1 MKLSLPLKLA
11 TLATVVLSSI
21 MPFDAAKAATYD
33 EKQVDQNEFIA
44 VAAPYGNNKY
54 NLLIIEQIPGKK
66 QCWSE
71 NGTNPIAVDPLL
83 LSFDFTGHCK
93 RSTDSN
99 GYSIRVDGQDHG
111 LDYLLSL
118 VERNGELQL
127 IGTSRTNPG
136 QAGIVVGRTGGLS
149 QGGFMKI
156 VLNPG
161 WQFTKRTYQGKELGH
176 VYFSGNGSAIATENS
191 SNSAPVGSSM
201 PNSTTPANPSTPVNP
216 INPANQGTPSNPVNP
231 GNPNL
236 SSITGVTG
244 PGAMI
249 NNDSTTNS
257 TTVDSSSGFRDIAT
271 DTYKSEIEQAV
282 AMGFIAGFKEDNTF
296 RPEQSLTR
304 EQLVSMVI
312 GALDSV
318 PELKSKT
325 ATASSVSSTPY
336 PDVQASRWSAA
347 KIEWAKQ
354 NQVVKGYPDGSFRP
368 DKPVTRAELMAVLRR
383 AAEFAKVQRGLSPD
397 LTAAQ
402 SPMTFL
408 DTNGHWGEPLI
419 GQMSSYCRVASPLNE
434 SGNSFYP
441 DRATGRD
448 YAAAATLRMS
458 NCLKTEAK

>member
-1 MKLSLPLKLA
+1 MKLSLPLKIA

-21 MPFDAAKAATYD
+21 IPFDAVKAATYD

-71 NGTNPIAVDPLL
+71 SGANPIAIDPLL

-136 QAGIVVGRTGGLS
+136 QPGIVVGRTGGLS
-149 QGGFMKI
+149 QGGFMKV

-176 VYFSGNGSAIATENS
+176 VYFSGSKSAIATEGS

-201 PNSTTPANPSTPVNP
+201 PNSTTPATPGTSVNP

-244 PGAMI
+244 PGAVI
-249 NNDSTTNS
+249 NSDSTTNT
-257 TTVDSSSGFRDIAT
+257 TTVNSSSGFRDIAT

-296 RPEQSLTR
+296 RPQQSLTR

-312 GALDSV
+312 GALGSV
-318 PELKSKT
+318 PELKSKM
-325 ATASSVSSTPY
+325 ATSSTTSSTPY

-354 NQVVKGYPDGSFRP
+354 NQVVKGYPDGSFKP

>member
-21 MPFDAAKAATYD
+21 MPFDGVKAATYD

-66 QCWSE
+66 KCWSE
-71 NGTNPIAVDPLL
+71 SGANPIGIDPLL

-127 IGTSRTNPG
+127 MGTSRTNPG

-176 VYFSGNGSAIATENS
+176 VYFSGNSSAIATEG

-216 INPANQGTPSNPVNP
+216 INPADRGTPSNPVNP

-249 NNDSTTNS
+249 NNNSTTNT

-318 PELKSKT
+318 PELKSKM
-325 ATASSVSSTPY
+325 ANASSVSSTPY
-336 PDVQASRWSAA
+336 PDVQSSRWSAA

-354 NQVVKGYPDGSFRP
+354 NQVVKGYPDGSFKP